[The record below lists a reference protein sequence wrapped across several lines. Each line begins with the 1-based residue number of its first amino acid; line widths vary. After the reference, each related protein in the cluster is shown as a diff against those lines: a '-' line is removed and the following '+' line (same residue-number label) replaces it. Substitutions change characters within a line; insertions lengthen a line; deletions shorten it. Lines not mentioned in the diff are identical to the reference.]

1 MPLDYMGA
9 AVIGGYMAAC
19 AVVDYRQHRIPNW
32 LTVPAALAGL
42 IYSTLAPAGVGWMA
56 AVAGFA
62 VGFGLLL
69 LPWLLGGG
77 GMGDVKMLAALGT
90 WLGPTGILVAF
101 GLGTVLAALGMM
113 AVLTY
118 SAVAEGFSLTRRRY
132 LAVASGGTS
141 TTPQA
146 GPRRRR
152 VLPFAVPMAVG
163 TWLYLAWMLGIAAA

>member
-1 MPLDYMGA
+1 MQLDYVGA
-9 AVIGGYMAAC
+9 AAIGSYMAAC

-32 LTVPAALAGL
+32 LTVPAAVAGL
-42 IYSTLAPAGVGWMA
+42 AYSTFAPGGLGALAAL
-56 AVAGFA
+56 AGFA

-90 WLGPTGILVAF
+90 WLGPVGILVAF
-101 GLGTVLAALGMM
+101 GLGAVLAALGMM
-113 AVLTY
+113 GVLTY
-118 SAVAEGFSLTRRRY
+118 SVLSEGFGLTRRRY
-132 LAVASGGTS
+132 LAAASAGGA
-141 TTPQA
+141 TTAVA

-163 TWLYLAWMLGIAAA
+163 TWLYLAWTLWISVA